1 MRVREDE
8 LASNDRSAAVC
19 LRRDPTAAC
28 GSIAADYPAEHG
40 ANASPEVTD
49 APGFGHQA
57 DVTSAMHV
65 EASQPVACE
74 RGQLASIY
82 AAYCHYVWRCV
93 RRMGVAP
100 EHVEDVVQDVF
111 LVVSERLHEFEGRAT
126 LKTWIYAITFRV
138 AAEDRRRR
146 GRDARPKAIAWDPA
160 APSPADDQLDARELA
175 GRLSG
180 LLGTLDLEQRSV
192 FVLVEL
198 EQMSGPETA
207 QILGIKLN
215 TVYSRLRLA
224 RRRIERELEADLQR
238 GPQWPM

>member
-1 MRVREDE
+1 MQARDEDVPD
-8 LASNDRSAAVC
+8 DRSAAVC
-19 LRRDPTAAC
+19 LRRDHTARR
-28 GSIAADYPAEHG
+28 GSIAADYATADVSAMVTEPG
-40 ANASPEVTD
+40 AFDHQVDVMNA
-49 APGFGHQA
+49 AQA
-57 DVTSAMHV
+57 D
-65 EASQPVACE
+65 ASHSVA
-74 RGQLASIY
+74 RAQLASIY

-111 LVVSERLHEFEGRAT
+111 LVVSERLGEFEGRAS

-146 GRDARPKAIAWDPA
+146 HREARPKPMAWDPA
-160 APSPADDQLDARELA
+160 TPSAADEQLGARELA
-175 GRLSG
+175 GRLQH
-180 LLGTLDLEQRSV
+180 LLGTLDLEQRAV
-192 FVLVEL
+192 FVLIEL

-224 RRRIERELEADLQR
+224 RRRIERELDASNVR
-238 GPQWPM
+238 GAQCTM

>member
-1 MRVREDE
+1 MQARDNG
-8 LASNDRSAAVC
+8 APNDNAAAVC
-19 LRRDPTAAC
+19 LRRDHTAAR
-28 GSIAADYPAEHG
+28 GLIAADCTSEG
-40 ANASPEVTD
+40 VSPTVTD
-49 APGFGHQA
+49 VVGFGHQQDVMSA
-57 DVTSAMHV
+57 APAVTSH
-65 EASQPVACE
+65 EVADA

-111 LVVSERLHEFEGRAT
+111 LVVSERLHEFEGRAS

-146 GRDARPKAIAWDPA
+146 HRDARPKTIAWDHATPT
-160 APSPADDQLDARELA
+160 SADEQLGARELA
-175 GRLSG
+175 GQLQG
-180 LLGTLDLEQRSV
+180 LLTGLDLEQRAV
-192 FVLVEL
+192 FVLIEL

-215 TVYSRLRLA
+215 TIYSRLRLA
-224 RRRIERELEADLQR
+224 RRRIERELGADARR
-238 GPQWPM
+238 GTQCSM